1 MVALNSFF
9 NVLLCRKLVRPIS
22 GLLFTFY
29 FGGAR
34 SEGFATLRNVSKL
47 HFFDK
52 IGQAKSVGFRFYS
65 AI

>member
-9 NVLLCRKLVRPIS
+9 NALLCRKLVRPIS
-22 GLLFTFY
+22 GLLFAFY
-29 FGGAR
+29 FDGAR
-34 SEGFATLRNVSKL
+34 GKGFARLRNVSKL

-52 IGQAKSVGFRFYS
+52 IGHAKSVGFRFYS